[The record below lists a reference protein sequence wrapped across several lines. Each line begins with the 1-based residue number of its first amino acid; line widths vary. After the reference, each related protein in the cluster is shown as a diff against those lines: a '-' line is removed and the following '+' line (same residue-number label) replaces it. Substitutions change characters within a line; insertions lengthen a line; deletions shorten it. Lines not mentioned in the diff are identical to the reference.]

1 MNSATTTE
9 TKTAKEGKNMNITAN
24 EIIKR
29 RIELSALSD
38 SDREWMLKGAEY
50 FSFAAQYTVEWTSD
64 DIGFWEL
71 FMASIREYTASSAPV
86 AAPVA
91 IHPTKSRCQIW
102 DGNEPSYI

>member
-1 MNSATTTE
+1 
-9 TKTAKEGKNMNITAN
+9 MNITAN

-64 DIGFWEL
+64 DIEFWEL
-71 FMASIREYTASSAPV
+71 FMASIREYGNHKRTDS
-86 AAPVA
+86 
-91 IHPTKSRCQIW
+91 
-102 DGNEPSYI
+102 DGLGTMGRVRRSVGRRVF